1 MVRVCFDDSQ
11 LECVCMYL
19 SETSLLEEE
28 GSNDDFR
35 RTEEKK
41 EENDEE
47 EEDDDGVIGA
57 GRGMKRVLRV
67 DESCRR

>member
-1 MVRVCFDDSQ
+1 
-11 LECVCMYL
+11 MYL

-67 DESCRR
+67 GLYNNPHFTNK